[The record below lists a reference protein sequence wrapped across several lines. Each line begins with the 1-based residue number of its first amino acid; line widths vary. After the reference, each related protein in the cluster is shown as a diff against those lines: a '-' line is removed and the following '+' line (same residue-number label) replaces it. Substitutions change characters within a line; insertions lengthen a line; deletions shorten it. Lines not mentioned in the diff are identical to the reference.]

1 MSLLDKVLNVTS
13 TIIKVPSNQLSE
25 ESSMG
30 NPNNW
35 DSVAHVQLIVQLEK
49 VFDVSFEFDELE
61 HLVSIKTIVQSLK
74 NKGIDAK

>member
-30 NPNNW
+30 NPNYW